1 MWSTCLRT
9 SCSKAVRHTLGGG
22 LRDCRSCFGCA
33 VDLGRTDELHL
44 YNRTWKMKCSLTAR
58 AIFSGSF
65 LGQFLG
71 LQFQAM
77 RTTGSGPTSEQ
88 GVLCPQSSLYLSTL
102 SLSLFLLFFLH
113 GWENDVQHFQT
124 WDPCSRPCPYID
136 HHRPLSKEVW
146 KSNFRQHGQM
156 KSRDGKRQREEKS
169 RREQIREEKES
180 EERRCRCAKR

>member
-102 SLSLFLLFFLH
+102 SLYFFSYMV
-113 GWENDVQHFQT
+113 GKMTFNT
-124 WDPCSRPCPYID
+124 
-136 HHRPLSKEVW
+136 
-146 KSNFRQHGQM
+146 FRLGTPVLDLVHT
-156 KSRDGKRQREEKS
+156 
-169 RREQIREEKES
+169 
-180 EERRCRCAKR
+180 